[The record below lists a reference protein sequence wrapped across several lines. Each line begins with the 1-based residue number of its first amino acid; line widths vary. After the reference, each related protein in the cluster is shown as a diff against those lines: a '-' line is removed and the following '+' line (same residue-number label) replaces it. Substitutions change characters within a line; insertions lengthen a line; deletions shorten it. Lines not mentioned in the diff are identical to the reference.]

1 MSTFDSWEIQIL
13 EGTSLP
19 QRHWTW
25 LNKLAVL
32 VCLIAMDMLWTAL
45 LIDVGAP
52 SPLSVAASLGRSCGL
67 AEHDLASEQ

>member
-32 VCLIAMDMLWTAL
+32 VCLIDTTQTHLREKALIEELSRCYGHAMDCFV
-45 LIDVGAP
+45 D
-52 SPLSVAASLGRSCGL
+52 
-67 AEHDLASEQ
+67 